1 MTSRTLKLKG
11 GKVKTWGGGL
21 LWSMTLVTELLRLSD
36 QGIWEAFEKAVS
48 RREVG

>member
-11 GKVKTWGGGL
+11 QKVKTRGVL
-21 LWSMTLVTELLRLSD
+21 LWSVTLVTELLRVSD
-36 QGIWEAFEKAVS
+36 RGIWEAFEKAVS